1 MLTGLQKNLRFFMIH
16 ESRTQIRHIQGEL
29 SSPSPTY
36 QHHMLKMNLMAEKNL
51 FLVITLKNIHQSNYS
66 DMKFIVIPIQLQTVI
81 VFSCY
86 HKKYCM
92 HNIKGNNYINN
103 AHFRRQI

>member
-36 QHHMLKMNLMAEKNL
+36 QHHMLKMNLMAEKKIY
-51 FLVITLKNIHQSNYS
+51 F
-66 DMKFIVIPIQLQTVI
+66 
-81 VFSCY
+81 
-86 HKKYCM
+86 
-92 HNIKGNNYINN
+92 
-103 AHFRRQI
+103 